1 LINLFRSFDQRSLI
15 TETLGPDILPSGR
28 SFQTQLLKVVF
39 TTLYVDVKEPAVS
52 DISSDKKTQLC
63 LPTLNHVSVHHA
75 GTKLSH
81 NLQSQIPKNPLRA
94 SLRIGS
100 PVSGGVS
107 KIAVCASPSTDFR
120 KFFEKSAGDMA
131 G

>member
-1 LINLFRSFDQRSLI
+1 M
-15 TETLGPDILPSGR
+15 LPSGR
-28 SFQTQLLKVVF
+28 FFFQTQLLKVVF

-81 NLQSQIPKNPLRA
+81 NLQSQIPKNTLRVC
-94 SLRIGS
+94 LRIGEARFWRGFEN
-100 PVSGGVS
+100 SGGGEPVN
-107 KIAVCASPSTDFR
+107 
-120 KFFEKSAGDMA
+120 
-131 G
+131 